1 MYHPVFRKLAASA
14 GTEYMLGALPAKVSF
29 NASGPLGAVSMDVLQ
44 SKEPTMFRRALSAV
58 QAVQIYKVRRSGAWL
73 RKRFSSAGPG

>member
-44 SKEPTMFRRALSAV
+44 PTMFRRARSAK